1 MKTGE
6 ELAVF
11 GWQARGSGGWL
22 VACDEWRER
31 RWEGWR
37 LGAVR
42 EETAEDAEGE
52 EGETAIP

>member
-1 MKTGE
+1 M
-6 ELAVF
+6 AVF

-31 RWEGWR
+31 WWEGWR
-37 LGAVR
+37 LGAVK